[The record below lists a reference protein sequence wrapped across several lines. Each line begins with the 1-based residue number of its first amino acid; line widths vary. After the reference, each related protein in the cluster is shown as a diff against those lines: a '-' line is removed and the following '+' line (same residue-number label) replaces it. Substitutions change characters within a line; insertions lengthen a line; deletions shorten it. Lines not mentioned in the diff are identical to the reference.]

1 MFSIEMHRKR
11 MAKSKV
17 LVDLGSL
24 FFFAA
29 GLFRQKRTLVVLI
42 YLS

>member
-1 MFSIEMHRKR
+1 
-11 MAKSKV
+11 MAKSPWLSGAKV